1 MGCVESKSFALCW
14 PWLSSEAPM
23 FFTEDPEVIWILTNV
38 TTLPLASRFHG
49 CLTTETLWSIQFPLK
64 RNTLTNLIPT
74 FSVKSGFRKGA
85 REYDSVLYHSMPSF
99 MCRSTQPALARLMLW
114 LGSVCLEDLCQ
125 YCTTILD
132 DPGRCLVR
140 TMEKIRAQSGPTRIC
155 NEMHGFFEY
164 EVTRSEQHLKIKTVS
179 RQRMS
184 SFVNDTNSLMRLV
197 WSISKVMIQSHG
209 RRGPEFSAQ
218 MWMSNM
224 SSTVAPRR
232 ASTMG
237 LIVTWTWY
245 TNLILTSSELPSPD
259 YAASG
264 QRQNK
269 NHNIESQNKL
279 QTTSSYERSAVF
291 GCLVSTG
298 RLLAKWL
305 VLATDLVGQ
314 ETWLHFHQE
323 DLGTP
328 LF

>member
-49 CLTTETLWSIQFPLK
+49 CLTTETLWSIQCPLK

-132 DPGRCLVR
+132 DPGRWLVR

-164 EVTRSEQHLKIKTVS
+164 EVTRSEQHLKIKSQDNECPPLWMIPTAWWGSFGAAPKWWSNPMAGEVLNS
-179 RQRMS
+179 RRKCGW
-184 SFVNDTNSLMRLV
+184 VIWV
-197 WSISKVMIQSHG
+197 
-209 RRGPEFSAQ
+209 AQ
-218 MWMSNM
+218 
-224 SSTVAPRR
+224 
-232 ASTMG
+232 
-237 LIVTWTWY
+237 
-245 TNLILTSSELPSPD
+245 
-259 YAASG
+259 
-264 QRQNK
+264 
-269 NHNIESQNKL
+269 
-279 QTTSSYERSAVF
+279 
-291 GCLVSTG
+291 
-298 RLLAKWL
+298 
-305 VLATDLVGQ
+305 
-314 ETWLHFHQE
+314 
-323 DLGTP
+323 
-328 LF
+328 